1 MMRSFVAMVYRRTL
15 LLSMFILA
23 LGTTIPTSAGADVP
37 EELGQAERT
46 VLGWH
51 PDSKELFVRLSS
63 RGERMVSGTAQPFF
77 FATTEVYG
85 PDGKLLER
93 YKAGLAVGP
102 SHPVY
107 FAARPATDLIRR
119 LNPQETRR
127 DQSGL
132 SRWVKRVMP
141 TETTGLES
149 VTLDEPRRSWRSPT
163 GEHLLTFHGYVDYEP
178 WEHPFRG
185 TQYKCVHRQRAVL
198 LDGLQKSAHL
208 IAQWEDA
215 GEPAALREDA
225 PCPRSQISV
234 DWHPDATHWALT
246 RTVID
251 PSSALQAPDLRTG
264 RVGAPGPDAVDTTSP
279 FLASTRPS
287 SKSLPDGEVR
297 PLATLAMMRQTGEL
311 PRPPRLRALYSQ
323 AIKDAKTYADYLILS
338 DMLLDIDLTLARQA
352 LERALKEA
360 PEDFDV
366 DVYNALLVEALV
378 SLARERDAQALIQ
391 AMEDPSPLLRARAV
405 ELSLRQ
411 IPPSDGVF
419 YTARLLFRDL
429 ASCRAYLAHGLALGR
444 AARAVDALHQFQA
457 AYLCDPDLTDA
468 LYYWADLVHL
478 RGQHEEA
485 LGLTELYL
493 NIAKPRRGDDI
504 RQARRARFEELRAS
518 IIAAPAMP
526 VADDLADA
534 PSE

>member
-1 MMRSFVAMVYRRTL
+1 MMYRRTL
-15 LLSMFILA
+15 PISMFILA
-23 LGTTIPTSAGADVP
+23 LGATTPTSARADVP

-46 VLGWH
+46 ILGWH
-51 PDSKELFVRLSS
+51 PDSNELFVRLSS

-85 PDGKLLER
+85 PEGKLLKR

-107 FAARPATDLIRR
+107 FAAQPATELLGRV
-119 LNPQETRR
+119 NPQETRR

-132 SRWVKRVMP
+132 SQWVERIIP
-141 TETTGLES
+141 AETTGLEN

-185 TQYKCVHRQRAVL
+185 TQYKCLHHQRAVL
-198 LDGLQKSAHL
+198 LDSLQKTAHL
-208 IAQWEDA
+208 VAQWEDA
-215 GEPAALREDA
+215 GEPAARREDA

-234 DWHPDATHWALT
+234 DWHPDATHWALI
-246 RTVID
+246 RTVIN
-251 PSSALQAPDLRTG
+251 PSTALQPPDLLTG
-264 RVGAPGPDAVDTTSP
+264 RVGAPGPNAVDTTSP

-287 SKSLPDGEVR
+287 SKGLPDGEVS
-297 PLATLAMMRQTGEL
+297 PLATLAMMRQLGEL
-311 PRPPRLRALYSQ
+311 PRTPRLRTVYSQ
-323 AIKDAKTYADYLILS
+323 AINDAKTYADYLILS
-338 DMLLDIDLTLARQA
+338 DMLLDIDLNLARQA

-366 DVYNALLVEALV
+366 DVYNELLVEALV
-378 SLARERDAQALIQ
+378 SLAREPDAQALIKG
-391 AMEDPSPLLRARAV
+391 MEDPSPLLRAQAV

-411 IPPSDGVF
+411 ISPSDGVF

-429 ASCRAYLAHGLALGR
+429 ASCRAYLAHGIALGR

-457 AYLCDPDLTDA
+457 AYLCDPDLSDA

-485 LGLTELYL
+485 LGLIELYL
-493 NIAKPRRGDDI
+493 NVAKPRRGDDI

-518 IIAAPAMP
+518 IIAAQAMP
-526 VADDLADA
+526 VADDPADA
-534 PSE
+534 PNE